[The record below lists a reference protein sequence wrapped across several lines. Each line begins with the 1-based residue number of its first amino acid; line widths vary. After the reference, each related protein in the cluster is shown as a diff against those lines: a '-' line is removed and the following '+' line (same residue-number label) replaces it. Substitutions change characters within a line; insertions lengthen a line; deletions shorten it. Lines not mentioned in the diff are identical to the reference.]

1 MLIYNANIYSLGF
14 MKAQV
19 TMENGRRWSSDKI
32 LYKKPHHTLT
42 VITHAQANK
51 VNSPKKYDFFYLE

>member
-1 MLIYNANIYSLGF
+1 

-32 LYKKPHHTLT
+32 LYKKSHHTLT
-42 VITHAQANK
+42 VLTHAQANK
-51 VNSPKKYDFFYLE
+51 VSLPKRCHFSYLE

>member
-1 MLIYNANIYSLGF
+1 

-19 TMENGRRWSSDKI
+19 TMENGRRWSSDKV
-32 LYKKPHHTLT
+32 LYKKSHHTLT

-51 VNSPKKYDFFYLE
+51 VSLPKKYNFFYLV